1 MSDAPNVD
9 FGNWILHFWKRPE
22 YLVYIAEAL
31 YHPLTVGY
39 SVTGISPGKA
49 LGENYACLGLSA
61 GELVISSEPRTVQ
74 SKSGLY
80 LVYTQGID
88 GTLTMCR
95 KTS

>member
-1 MSDAPNVD
+1 MSDPPNVD

-49 LGENYACLGLSA
+49 LGENYA
-61 GELVISSEPRTVQ
+61 
-74 SKSGLY
+74 
-80 LVYTQGID
+80 
-88 GTLTMCR
+88 
-95 KTS
+95 

>member
-1 MSDAPNVD
+1 MSDPPNVD

-61 GELVISSEPRTVQ
+61 GELVISSEPRALQ
-74 SKSGLY
+74 SEGSL
-80 LVYTQGID
+80 
-88 GTLTMCR
+88 
-95 KTS
+95 